1 MSRESLTFEAM
12 IRKAERACRSART
25 LLADDDP
32 DGAANRAYYAMFDA
46 ARAALLAS
54 DAPVNIADIR
64 AHVGLVYAFSEHL
77 VEKGP
82 IPEGIGSLL
91 DEARHLRGMAD
102 YSGISV
108 DPNVAKEIVEHAEIF
123 VAAIRAQFIP
133 DNQDA
138 DDSSPRH

>member
-1 MSRESLTFEAM
+1 MSRENLTPEAM

-25 LLADDDP
+25 LLVDDDP

-82 IPEGIGSLL
+82 IPENIGSLL

-102 YSGISV
+102 YSGISL
-108 DPNVAKEIVEHAEIF
+108 DPNVANEIVDHAEIF
-123 VAAIRAQFIP
+123 VAAMRTEFLP
-133 DNQDA
+133 DNSTDK
-138 DDSSPRH
+138 DDGPSP